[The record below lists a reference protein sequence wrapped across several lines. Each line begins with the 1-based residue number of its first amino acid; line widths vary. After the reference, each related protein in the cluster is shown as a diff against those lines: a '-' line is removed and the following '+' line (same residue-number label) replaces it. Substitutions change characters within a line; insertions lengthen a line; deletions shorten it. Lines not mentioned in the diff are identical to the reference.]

1 MHVEAMFSPETEGNV
16 REVEGAAHEKGV
28 QLQILK
34 ASNEGEIDAPHR
46 PLPRASWGAS
56 GGKRTVIHSECGCYS
71 ITSSARARIDGG
83 IVSPSALAVLRLITS
98 SGPGSICLL
107 TGRPAMCA
115 CGSCTPMK
123 PTQIRLSD
131 FSLGRAMSPSTV

>member
-1 MHVEAMFSPETEGNV
+1 MPPRSAGTAMHVEAMFSPETEGNV

-56 GGKRTVIHSECGCYS
+56 GGKRTVIPLK
-71 ITSSARARIDGG
+71 AA
-83 IVSPSALAVLRLITS
+83 A
-98 SGPGSICLL
+98 
-107 TGRPAMCA
+107 
-115 CGSCTPMK
+115 
-123 PTQIRLSD
+123 IR
-131 FSLGRAMSPSTV
+131 